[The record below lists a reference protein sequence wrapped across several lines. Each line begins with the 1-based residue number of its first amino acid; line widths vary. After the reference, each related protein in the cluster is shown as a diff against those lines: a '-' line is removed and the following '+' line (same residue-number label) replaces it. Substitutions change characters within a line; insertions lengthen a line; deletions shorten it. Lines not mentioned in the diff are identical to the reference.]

1 MIGIFLAILSAATS
15 AISVVLVRKHSNQSN
30 TFNISLVISLVG
42 LVMLW
47 PLALVSTDFSAV
59 NLLSI
64 AVFGISGLFSPGL
77 VRLLYYQGM
86 KKLGAPVNSSLFSI
100 YPLYTSL
107 LAVVFLSEV
116 LSFGNWFGILLVFF
130 GGIMIEWSAR
140 EMNVQDKHDRR
151 NLLFPIIGGVALG
164 IGSILRKYA
173 LVLFDAP
180 VLGVAVAYSFS
191 LLPFAFM
198 LYSSTVRKE
207 FTFKKDVRLFWV
219 AGVGQAIT
227 WILAF
232 YALSFE
238 NVSVITPLLSIEPV
252 FVAVFAYLYLRQI
265 EQLTHKLLLSIVLT
279 LLGVILV
286 TARLF

>member
-1 MIGIFLAILSAATS
+1 
-15 AISVVLVRKHSNQSN
+15 
-30 TFNISLVISLVG
+30 
-42 LVMLW
+42 
-47 PLALVSTDFSAV
+47 
-59 NLLSI
+59 
-64 AVFGISGLFSPGL
+64 
-77 VRLLYYQGM
+77 
-86 KKLGAPVNSSLFSI
+86 
-100 YPLYTSL
+100 
-107 LAVVFLSEV
+107 
-116 LSFGNWFGILLVFF
+116 
-130 GGIMIEWSAR
+130 MIEWSAR
-140 EMNVQDKHDRR
+140 EINVQDKHDRK